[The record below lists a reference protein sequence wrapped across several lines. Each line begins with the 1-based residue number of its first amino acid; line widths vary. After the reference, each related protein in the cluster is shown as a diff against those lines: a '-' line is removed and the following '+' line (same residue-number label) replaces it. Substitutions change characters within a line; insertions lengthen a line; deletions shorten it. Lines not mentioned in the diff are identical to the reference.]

1 VKLTSQ
7 DLEGNEKEEERAT
20 EKEKGRRGK
29 KGGDQSLRGGQQPSV
44 FENSKPESGRHVH
57 VVGHLQQE

>member
-20 EKEKGRRGK
+20 EKEKERKGRGAAVRGK
-29 KGGDQSLRGGQQPSV
+29 KGV
-44 FENSKPESGRHVH
+44 TKA
-57 VVGHLQQE
+57 